1 MLLLENY
8 NVTRLG
14 YHNFK
19 IEMLFKD
26 DNSNIQIKRVI
37 ENIRFDKSGIYY
49 MYYNQYLNKYEVKD
63 TINLN
68 VYHFI
73 NILELNVDLEN
84 GSLILKDCRK
94 EQNNNQIIEE
104 SNNPEDII
112 EKDNNETEE
121 IKQIQN
127 IQDIKFDLTESKNIR
142 NKRKKNNT
150 E

>member
-1 MLLLENY
+1 MLLLESY
-8 NVTRLG
+8 NIVKLG
-14 YHNFK
+14 YHNFR

-26 DNSNIQIKRVI
+26 DNSNIQIKRNI

-73 NILELNVDLEN
+73 SILELNVDLEN
-84 GSLILKDCRK
+84 GSLIIEDYRK
-94 EQNNNQIIEE
+94 KQDKNQVIKE
-104 SNNPEDII
+104 SNNSEDII
-112 EKDNNETEE
+112 KEDINETEE
-121 IKQIQN
+121 IKQIQ
-127 IQDIKFDLTESKNIR
+127 DIKPDITESKNIR
-142 NKRKKNNT
+142 NKRRKNNT

>member
-112 EKDNNETEE
+112 EKDNNKTEE

>member
-8 NVTRLG
+8 NITRLG